1 LKFALTLSCVVVSLA
16 ATSNATATRS
26 EYTGI
31 TSIRY
36 ASAYCESS
44 GNIHAISKRPAG
56 VYRGKWQFD
65 QTTWRAYAP
74 PAWKYAD
81 PAYAPEWVQDRAA
94 LAVPY
99 DAWPNC

>member
-1 LKFALTLSCVVVSLA
+1 LKFALSLSCVTISLA

-44 GNIHAISKRPAG
+44 GNIHAIG
-56 VYRGKWQFD
+56 WHGIYRGKWQFD
-65 QTTWRAYAP
+65 IPTWRAFAP
-74 PAWKYAD
+74 PAWKSAD

-94 LAVPY
+94 LAVTY
-99 DAWPNC
+99 DAWPRC